1 MDYYQYPNKQ
11 SEQTPNLNDKNSGTT
26 NVPNTKVKFIN
37 NFPEYEDKREQETT
51 DRTQL
56 YKQIEY
62 IRSQ

>member
-1 MDYYQYPNKQ
+1 MDQYPNKQ

-37 NFPEYEDKREQETT
+37 NVPEYEDKREQETT

-56 YKQIEY
+56 YK
-62 IRSQ
+62 